1 MTGFP
6 SFSGRKSSLKRN
18 PTNITLTSHRTAEVT
33 CGIIASCLPVLQ
45 VRYLFRRAAT
55 QLSCFSE
62 ASTGSSRKHHHNS
75 PSQIQQQSK
84 KRPRGWMA
92 TEDSE
97 VLKYSTWEL
106 EGNYPTQNDSNANS
120 NNSSNTNTAKSNS
133 NANINNNTNTNNT
146 YINTSSNNTTEI
158 RSPAE
163 SQSQIF
169 QGASYSTAEAKA
181 DATPLASTGAS
192 PDASCVDI
200 EMAYPLQGILRTI
213 EVDVESA
220 PGKGEG
226 PKK

>member
-6 SFSGRKSSLKRN
+6 NFSGRKSPPLKRKFIH
-18 PTNITLTSHRTAEVT
+18 ITLTSYRTAEVT
-33 CGIIASCLPVLQ
+33 CGIIASCLPALQ

-62 ASTGSSRKHHHNS
+62 ASTSSSRRHHHNNS
-75 PSQIQQQSK
+75 PSQLQQQNK
-84 KRPRGWMA
+84 KSPRRWMEI
-92 TEDSE
+92 EDNE
-97 VLKYSTWEL
+97 VLKYSAWEL
-106 EGNYPTQNDSNANS
+106 EGDYSTHNDSNDNS
-120 NNSSNTNTAKSNS
+120 NNGSNTTTKS
-133 NANINNNTNTNNT
+133 NANISDKTSSNNTN
-146 YINTSSNNTTEI
+146 INTSSNNTTEL

-200 EMAYPLQGILRTI
+200 EKAYPSQGILRTI

-220 PGKGEG
+220 PGDR
-226 PKK
+226 

>member
-1 MTGFP
+1 
-6 SFSGRKSSLKRN
+6 
-18 PTNITLTSHRTAEVT
+18 
-33 CGIIASCLPVLQ
+33 
-45 VRYLFRRAAT
+45 
-55 QLSCFSE
+55 
-62 ASTGSSRKHHHNS
+62 
-75 PSQIQQQSK
+75 
-84 KRPRGWMA
+84 MA

-106 EGNYPTQNDSNANS
+106 EGNYSNHDDSN
-120 NNSSNTNTAKSNS
+120 NNSKNGSNTNTTKSNS
-133 NANINNNTNTNNT
+133 NANTNSNTNTNNT
-146 YINTSSNNTTEI
+146 NTNTSGNNTTEL

-200 EMAYPLQGILRTI
+200 EKTYPSQGILRTI

-220 PGKGEG
+220 PGKGQG
-226 PKK
+226 QGQGQGQK

>member
-6 SFSGRKSSLKRN
+6 SFSGRKPPPPLKH
-18 PTNITLTSHRTAEVT
+18 PKMLLTSHRTAEVT

-62 ASTGSSRKHHHNS
+62 ASASSSRRHHHNNS
-75 PSQIQQQSK
+75 PSQIQQQKK

-92 TEDSE
+92 TEDSDI
-97 VLKYSTWEL
+97 LKYSTWEL
-106 EGNYPTQNDSNANS
+106 EGDCSNNDDNS
-120 NNSSNTNTAKSNS
+120 NNTSNNRSNTNTIKSNS
-133 NANINNNTNTNNT
+133 NANTNTNPSTNTNTC
-146 YINTSSNNTTEI
+146 SNNTTEI

-200 EMAYPLQGILRTI
+200 EKTYPSQGILRTI

-220 PGKGEG
+220 PGKGQG
-226 PKK
+226 